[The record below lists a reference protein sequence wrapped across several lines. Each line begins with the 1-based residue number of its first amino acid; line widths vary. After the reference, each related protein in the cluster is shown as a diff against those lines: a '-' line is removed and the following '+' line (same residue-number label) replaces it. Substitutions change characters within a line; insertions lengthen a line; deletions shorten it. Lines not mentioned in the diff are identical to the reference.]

1 MKRRRWNYYR
11 NQVDILCSKVY
22 PYKGPEGKEE
32 RMEISV
38 KEARAKFSS
47 LLNQVK
53 EGDEV
58 IIRRRG
64 REIARLVPSSSEGRR
79 LPSLSDFRRSVRLK
93 GEPLSATIRKGRKE
107 ERY

>member
-1 MKRRRWNYYR
+1 M
-11 NQVDILCSKVY
+11 
-22 PYKGPEGKEE
+22 EGK
-32 RMEISV
+32 MEISV

-53 EGDEV
+53 DGDEV

-64 REIARLVPSSSEGRR
+64 KEIARLVPPAGGEGRR
-79 LPSLSDFRRSVRLK
+79 LPSLTSFRRSLRVK
-93 GEPLSATIRKGRKE
+93 GEPLSTTVRRGRKE

>member
-1 MKRRRWNYYR
+1 M
-11 NQVDILCSKVY
+11 Q
-22 PYKGPEGKEE
+22 
-32 RMEISV
+32 ISV

-47 LLNQVK
+47 LLNQVE

-64 REIARLVPSSSEGRR
+64 KEIARLVPSNSQGRR
-79 LPSLSDFRRSVRLK
+79 LPSLSDFRRSIRLK
-93 GEPLSATIRKGRKE
+93 GGPLSATIRKGRKE

>member
-1 MKRRRWNYYR
+1 
-11 NQVDILCSKVY
+11 VDISLWKVY
-22 PYKGPEGKEE
+22 TSKQDEKWEA

-47 LLNQVK
+47 LLNQVRD
-53 EGDEV
+53 GDEV

-64 REIARLVPSSSEGRR
+64 KEIARLLPPSGEGKR
-79 LPSLSDFRRSVRLK
+79 LPSLSDFRRSIRLK
-93 GEPLSATIRKGRKE
+93 GEPLSAAIRKGRKE

>member
-1 MKRRRWNYYR
+1 
-11 NQVDILCSKVY
+11 
-22 PYKGPEGKEE
+22 
-32 RMEISV
+32 MEISV

-64 REIARLVPSSSEGRR
+64 REIARLVPSSREGRR
-79 LPSLSDFRRSVRLK
+79 LPSLSDFRRSIRPK
-93 GEPLSATIRKGRKE
+93 GEPLSATVRKGRKE

>member
-1 MKRRRWNYYR
+1 
-11 NQVDILCSKVY
+11 
-22 PYKGPEGKEE
+22 
-32 RMEISV
+32 MEISV

-64 REIARLVPSSSEGRR
+64 KEIARLVPPAGSESKR
-79 LPSLSDFRRSVRLK
+79 LPSLRSFRSSLRVK
-93 GEPLSATIRKGRKE
+93 GEPLSTTVRRGRKE

>member
-1 MKRRRWNYYR
+1 
-11 NQVDILCSKVY
+11 
-22 PYKGPEGKEE
+22 
-32 RMEISV
+32 MEISV

-53 EGDEV
+53 DGDEV

-64 REIARLVPSSSEGRR
+64 KKIARLLPPIGEGKR
-79 LPSLSDFRRSVRLK
+79 LPSLNNFRRSIRLK
-93 GEPLSATIRKGRKE
+93 GEPLSATVRKGRKE

>member
-1 MKRRRWNYYR
+1 M
-11 NQVDILCSKVY
+11 Q
-22 PYKGPEGKEE
+22 
-32 RMEISV
+32 ISV

-47 LLNQVK
+47 LLNQVE

-64 REIARLVPSSSEGRR
+64 KEIARLVPANSQGKR
-79 LPSLSDFRRSVRLK
+79 LPSLSDFRRSIRRK
-93 GEPLSATIRKGRKE
+93 GKPLSATIRKGRKE

>member
-1 MKRRRWNYYR
+1 
-11 NQVDILCSKVY
+11 
-22 PYKGPEGKEE
+22 
-32 RMEISV
+32 MEISV

-53 EGDEV
+53 DGDEV

-64 REIARLVPSSSEGRR
+64 KEIARLAPPAGSEGRH
-79 LPSLSDFRRSVRLK
+79 LPSLTIFRRSLRVK
-93 GEPLSATIRKGRKE
+93 GEPLSTTVRRGRKE

>member
-1 MKRRRWNYYR
+1 
-11 NQVDILCSKVY
+11 V
-22 PYKGPEGKEE
+22 
-32 RMEISV
+32 EISV

-64 REIARLVPSSSEGRR
+64 REIARLVPSSREGRR
-79 LPSLSDFRRSVRLK
+79 LPSLSDFRRSIRLK
-93 GEPLSATIRKGRKE
+93 GRPLSATIRKGRKE

>member
-1 MKRRRWNYYR
+1 
-11 NQVDILCSKVY
+11 
-22 PYKGPEGKEE
+22 
-32 RMEISV
+32 MEISV

-47 LLNQVK
+47 LLNRVMD
-53 EGDEV
+53 GGEV

-64 REIARLVPSSSEGRR
+64 KEIARLVPPSGEGRR
-79 LPSLSDFRRSVRLK
+79 LPSLSDFRRSIRWK